1 MAYRAQVSHVSC
13 TQLIVYESPNA
24 SVLTNRLREITR
36 VHIVL
41 SRSGHVRSSLLLAFE
56 QISLVGLVGAGKS
69 VRSDLR
75 PGFRAIIGYPGALA
89 REPFL
94 LLEQLPARHAAASSA
109 ETHRLHSSGVGR
121 GIGLVSRDVRPHS
134 CAHEWGRMMGGVS
147 GGCMHRL
154 SAVAGPAMHFVRVAP
169 GPPAYAVRFV
179 AHQEPLLNLETVRRP

>member
-13 TQLIVYESPNA
+13 TQLIAYESPNA

-109 ETHRLHSSGVGR
+109 ETSAPLLWSGE
-121 GIGLVSRDVRPHS
+121 RDRPRQQRHWPHS
-134 CAHEWGRMMGGVS
+134 CAHEWGRMMGCVS

-179 AHQEPLLNLETVRRP
+179 ARHQEPLLNLETVRRP

>member
-1 MAYRAQVSHVSC
+1 MAYRAHVSNVSC
-13 TQLIVYESPNA
+13 TQLIAYESPNA
-24 SVLTNRLREITR
+24 SVMTNRLRKITR

-41 SRSGHVRSSLLLAFE
+41 SRSGHVRSSFLLAFE
-56 QISLVGLVGAGKS
+56 QVSLVGLVGAGKS

-75 PGFRAIIGYPGALA
+75 PGLRAIIGDPGALA

-109 ETHRLHSSGVGR
+109 ETSAPLLWSGERHRPR
-121 GIGLVSRDVRPHS
+121 QQR
-134 CAHEWGRMMGGVS
+134 CAHEWGRMLGCES

-154 SAVAGPAMHFVRVAP
+154 SAIAGPAMHFVRVAP

-179 AHQEPLLNLETVRRP
+179 ARHQ